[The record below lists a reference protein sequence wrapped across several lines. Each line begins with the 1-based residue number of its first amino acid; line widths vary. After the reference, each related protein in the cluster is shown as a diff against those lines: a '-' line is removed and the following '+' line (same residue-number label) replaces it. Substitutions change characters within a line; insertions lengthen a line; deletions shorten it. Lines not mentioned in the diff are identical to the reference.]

1 MNRTQKSAIFCLV
14 TFLFCVVV
22 MAYPFISIFILKS
35 WPESFFS
42 RSWSMIAYFVFIAA
56 SIIFLRKKQSP
67 AEPDFDERDD
77 LIKKRAVLVSF
88 VSVWILLAAACIIP
102 RFILGETG
110 AIPVYVLPFINLG
123 IFMIATLVH
132 SVAILV
138 QYGWGGKD
146 GKG

>member
-1 MNRTQKSAIFCLV
+1 MNKMQKSAIFCLV

-42 RSWSMIAYFVFIAA
+42 RFWSMIAYFVFIAA
-56 SIIFLRKKQSP
+56 SIIFLRRKQSP
-67 AEPDFDERDD
+67 NEPDFDERDD
-77 LIKKRAVLVSF
+77 LIKKRATMVSF

-110 AIPVYVLPFINLG
+110 SIPVYVLTFINLG
-123 IFMIATLVH
+123 IFMIAMLVYN
-132 SVAILV
+132 VAILV
-138 QYGWGGKD
+138 QYGWGDKD
-146 GKG
+146 DEK

>member
-1 MNRTQKSAIFCLV
+1 MNKTQKSAIFCLV

-42 RSWSMIAYFVFIAA
+42 RFWSMIVYFVFIAA

-102 RFILGETG
+102 RFIVGETG
-110 AIPVYVLPFINLG
+110 AIPVYVLTFINLG
-123 IFMIATLVH
+123 IFMIAMLVYN
-132 SVAILV
+132 VAVLV
-138 QYGWGGKD
+138 QYGRGGKD
-146 GKG
+146 GKK

>member
-1 MNRTQKSAIFCLV
+1 MNKTQKAAIFGLV

-35 WPESFFS
+35 WPESFLSQF
-42 RSWSMIAYFVFIAA
+42 WPMIVYFVFIVA

-77 LIKKRAVLVSF
+77 LIKKNAVLAGF
-88 VSVWILLAAACIIP
+88 VSVCILLAAACIIP
-102 RFILGETG
+102 RFILGDEG
-110 AIPVYVLPFINLG
+110 VIPVHVLPFINLG
-123 IFMIATLVH
+123 IFMIAMLVYN
-132 SVAILV
+132 VAVLI

-146 GKG
+146 AQN